1 VWRQLGPWV
10 TQAQQ
15 AEFSATTPAIE
26 GKQSR
31 RSWNVDRANA
41 GAMMFI
47 QAWTAMLLR
56 SMPIASVIIA
66 MPAAAQ
72 ESTIPK
78 FTSANFGWLVNS
90 GFDFQPIGGKLA
102 PVGGPDPYWRGGI
115 GLPANDF
122 NYQPPE
128 AAADP
133 HRQGPSHTGPWI
145 VERLSNAQNPN
156 LTPWAAAQMRV
167 HNELVKNGRR
177 AFSAMSRCWPGG
189 PAQVLFNAEPI
200 YFVQTPQQVWILWQR
215 DHLVRRIYLNRE
227 HSVSPKLS
235 WFGESVGRYENGE
248 LVVDT
253 IGFTE
258 HPYSFV
264 DNWRTPHTKDLHMVE
279 RWKVVDGGNAIEA
292 AVTFDDPGAFNA
304 VWSGLVRW
312 IKVNGPILES
322 VCAENNENYRN
333 FLGLSEYPMPEAKTS
348 DF

>member
-1 VWRQLGPWV
+1 
-10 TQAQQ
+10 
-15 AEFSATTPAIE
+15 
-26 GKQSR
+26 
-31 RSWNVDRANA
+31 
-41 GAMMFI
+41 MFI
-47 QAWTAMLLR
+47 QASTAMLLR
-56 SMPIASVIIA
+56 RAMLIASMIIA
-66 MPAAAQ
+66 MPAGAQ
-72 ESTIPK
+72 KSTIPN
-78 FTSANFGWLVNS
+78 FASANLGWLVNS
-90 GFDFQPIGGKLA
+90 GFDFRPIEGKVA

-115 GLPANDF
+115 SLPASDF

-133 HRQGPSHTGPWI
+133 RRRGPSHTGPWI
-145 VERLSNAQNPN
+145 VERLSDAENPN
-156 LTPWAAAQMRV
+156 LTPWAAAQMRM

-227 HSVSPKLS
+227 HSLNLKPS

-248 LVVDT
+248 LVIDT
-253 IGFTE
+253 IGFAE

-264 DNWRTPHTKDLHMVE
+264 DNWRTPHTKDLHTVE

-292 AVTFDDPGAFNA
+292 TVTFDDPGAFNA
-304 VWSGLVRW
+304 AWSGLVRW
-312 IKVNGPILES
+312 TKRNGPILES
-322 VCAENNENYRN
+322 VCAENNENYGK
-333 FLGLSEYPMPEAKTS
+333 FLGLSEYPMPEAKTP